1 MVDEAEVHKRRM
13 RYSGKHPRR
22 FEEKY
27 KELNPAL
34 HADEQSKVMARGQ
47 TPAGTHRPICVREI
61 LSVLDPQPGE
71 VGLDATLG
79 FGGHAQEL
87 LPRIAPGGRLF
98 GLDVDPLE
106 LPRTEARLRS
116 LGFDASM
123 LVVRRMNFAGLATL
137 LPEAG
142 GGFDFVL
149 ADLGVSSMQI
159 DNPARGFTFKA
170 DGPLDLRLDPT
181 SGQPASALL
190 QSVTRRHL
198 RELLVDNADEPHAA
212 ELAAALQGQYVQTTT
227 QLATLV
233 RRTMRSALKPRMS
246 EAEREAETKKA
257 LQRTFQALRIAVN
270 DEFGV
275 LDRFLAQ
282 LPACLKPGGRVA
294 ILSFHSGEDRRV
306 KKAFQAGE
314 RSGVYARVAPDPV
327 RPSFDEQRANP
338 RSSAAKLRWA
348 VKVGCNQERLAS
360 LRA

>member
-1 MVDEAEVHKRRM
+1 MVDQAAVHKRRV
-13 RYSGKHPRR
+13 RYAGKHPRR
-22 FEEKY
+22 YEEKY

-34 HADEQSKVMARGQ
+34 HADEQLKVMQRGQ

-79 FGGHAQEL
+79 FGGHAQKL

-98 GLDVDPLE
+98 GVDVDPLE
-106 LPRTEARLRS
+106 LPRTEARLRA

-123 LVVRRMNFAGLATL
+123 LVVRRMNFADLPTL

-190 QSVTRRHL
+190 QSVTRQHL

-212 ELAAALQGQYVQTTT
+212 VLAAALQGQYVETTI
-227 QLATLV
+227 QLAALV
-233 RRTMRSALKPRMS
+233 RQAMRSALKPRTS
-246 EAEREAETKKA
+246 EAERDAETKKA

-270 DEFGV
+270 DEFAV
-275 LDRFLAQ
+275 LDLLLSQ
-282 LPACLKPGGRVA
+282 LPACLKPGARVA

-314 RSGVYARVAPDPV
+314 RGGVYARVAPDPV
-327 RPSFDEQRANP
+327 RPSFEEQRANP
-338 RSSAAKLRWA
+338 RSSSAKLRWA
-348 VKVGCNQERLAS
+348 VKAGAS
-360 LRA
+360 NNSETQSS